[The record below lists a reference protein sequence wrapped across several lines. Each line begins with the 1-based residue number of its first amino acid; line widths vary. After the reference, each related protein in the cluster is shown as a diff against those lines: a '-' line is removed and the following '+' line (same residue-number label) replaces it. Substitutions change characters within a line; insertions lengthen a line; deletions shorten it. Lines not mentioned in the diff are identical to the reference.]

1 MIKRKNDNKWKY
13 ICGVLII
20 ILVLGGLLSQ
30 LHTSNIQAKIKIGS
44 RSYTTRRTK

>member
-30 LHTSNIQAKIKIGS
+30 GASIILCK
-44 RSYTTRRTK
+44 